1 MKETRI
7 EMNHFFK
14 PFLMAALAAIL
25 FVVCPATSYGQVS
38 CDFYCTLQDVNNNQY
53 PVLYFAPEG
62 TTTTLGVGYLA
73 LGGGPT
79 GTNTSSYG
87 TGIGYEA
94 LYSNTS
100 GEFNT
105 AVGASALQSNTTG
118 PHNTAIGTDAAVFTT
133 TGGDNDAMGY
143 GALYANTT
151 GAGNTAIGFSSLT
164 ASNSSGNT
172 AVGSNTCGKVTSASN
187 VICIG
192 SGVAAANTSNT
203 TWVAG
208 IYNTTLPGKNNPLVC
223 VDKLGQLGTKGCAT
237 KGHPSEQQ
245 EEINRKQQEMIDA
258 QAHQIADLQGRLS
271 RLESLIG
278 KQSQ

>member
-1 MKETRI
+1 MKTPVRTNKLVTLC
-7 EMNHFFK
+7 M
-14 PFLMAALAAIL
+14 MAALVAIV
-25 FVVCPATSYGQVS
+25 FVVSPASSYGQTDCVQF
-38 CDFYCTLQDVNNNQY
+38 CEMEGTY

-87 TGIGYEA
+87 TGIGYDA
-94 LYSNTS
+94 LGSNTS

-143 GALYANTT
+143 GALAANTT
-151 GAGNTAIGFSSLT
+151 GAGNTAIGYLALNVSTGSS
-164 ASNSSGNT
+164 NT
-172 AVGSNTCGKVTSASN
+172 AVGNGACSKVKTASN

-192 SGVAAANTSNT
+192 ESVAGSNTSNST
-203 TWVAG
+203 YVAG
-208 IYNTTLPGKNNPLVC
+208 IYGEPTAKGLLVC
-223 VDKLGQLGTKGCAT
+223 VDKTGKLGTKDCQKTA
-237 KGHPSEQQ
+237 QQ
-245 EEINRKQQEMIDA
+245 EVIRQQQEQIQVQA
-258 QAHQIADLQGRLS
+258 QQISDLQQRLS
-271 RLESLIG
+271 HLESLIA
-278 KQSQ
+278 KK